1 MNRCN
6 FSFYF
11 SWPTQI
17 HIYIYRYVSIR
28 FRFRSQRASNNTE
41 ERWCQA
47 FATAYHGQ
55 SRNLECAI
63 RMRVPPSTCCGEE
76 CAIILE
82 LGYRTRYRC
91 VFKRWRV
98 SQWSKCSACD
108 GKKGTRH
115 RKVQCVRPAPIA
127 GQDDIQA
134 NLDACKGRVPKQKEE
149 CVGEWCI
156 VTSFLSILVD

>member
-1 MNRCN
+1 MHRTIRRKGGVKLLQRHTTARAENSSVQHAC
-6 FSFYF
+6 
-11 SWPTQI
+11 
-17 HIYIYRYVSIR
+17 VSR
-28 FRFRSQRASNNTE
+28 QVRGN
-41 ERWCQA
+41 
-47 FATAYHGQ
+47 Y
-55 SRNLECAI
+55 SRIGLSL
-63 RMRVPPSTCCGEE
+63 R
-76 CAIILE
+76 
-82 LGYRTRYRC
+82 LGYRC

-149 CVGEWCI
+149 CVGEW
-156 VTSFLSILVD
+156 SLLSPSILFD